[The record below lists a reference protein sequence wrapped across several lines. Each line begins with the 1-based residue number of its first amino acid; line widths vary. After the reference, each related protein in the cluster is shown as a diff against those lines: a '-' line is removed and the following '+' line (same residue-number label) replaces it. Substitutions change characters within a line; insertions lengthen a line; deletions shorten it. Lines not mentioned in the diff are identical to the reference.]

1 MPGTAFLKLAT
12 VTSDFDSS
20 VSHGTSSMGHE
31 YTRKPKMLRQYYRLH
46 LALVIKLPLRIFLG
60 GNKTAPSLANHG
72 QLLRERAL
80 RLRNVVRLE
89 S

>member
-1 MPGTAFLKLAT
+1 
-12 VTSDFDSS
+12 
-20 VSHGTSSMGHE
+20 
-31 YTRKPKMLRQYYRLH
+31 MLRQYYRLH